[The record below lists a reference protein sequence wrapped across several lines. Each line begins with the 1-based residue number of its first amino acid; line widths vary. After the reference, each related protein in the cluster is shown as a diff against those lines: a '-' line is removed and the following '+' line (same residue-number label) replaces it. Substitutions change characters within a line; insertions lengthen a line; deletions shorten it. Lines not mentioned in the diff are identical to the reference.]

1 MSACEIQRI
10 APRIC
15 SLIIPGRPEDQKFG
29 HHPCWQVHWPT
40 MPSCQSHFYLR
51 KKGTRKQIKEG
62 GERGRERKLKKD
74 KTQYHIFCLCLSLCM
89 CTECASAQGEQT
101 RTPDPRHRKHRKLE
115 APVWLLGVKLRSFN
129 QEQQALYKLLSPL
142 CSPVLFFQIT
152 LMYESVG
159 TGEPQCMWPS
169 EDNFRKKFLLSFNHV
184 QPRAPPQVGRNGSR
198 HIYHLSCL
206 SGFQCYS
213 FSLL

>member
-1 MSACEIQRI
+1 
-10 APRIC
+10 
-15 SLIIPGRPEDQKFG
+15 
-29 HHPCWQVHWPT
+29 
-40 MPSCQSHFYLR
+40 
-51 KKGTRKQIKEG
+51 
-62 GERGRERKLKKD
+62 
-74 KTQYHIFCLCLSLCM
+74 M
-89 CTECASAQGEQT
+89 CTECVQVPKENRRG
-101 RTPDPRHRKHRKLE
+101 RRIPDTGGTGSWKLQYGCWE
-115 APVWLLGVKLRSFN
+115 SSYGLSN
-129 QEQQALYKLLSPL
+129 QEQQALYKRLSPL

-169 EDNFRKKFLLSFNHV
+169 EDNFQKKFLLSFNHV
-184 QPRAPPQVGRNGSR
+184 EPRAPPQVGRNGSR